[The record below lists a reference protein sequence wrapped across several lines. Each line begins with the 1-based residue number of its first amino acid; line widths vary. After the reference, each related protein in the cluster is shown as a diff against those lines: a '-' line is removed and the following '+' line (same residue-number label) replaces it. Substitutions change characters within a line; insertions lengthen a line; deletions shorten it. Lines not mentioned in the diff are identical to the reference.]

1 MLDQMLKDILDID
14 IVNGSSGVVYYD
26 LSKGITKG
34 KERTVFSDC
43 SLSELYLL
51 GDEADD
57 VWTNEDVLE

>member
-1 MLDQMLKDILDID
+1 MLDQMLGDILDID
-14 IVNGSSGVVYYD
+14 IVNGTSGVIYYD

-34 KERTVFSDC
+34 KESTIFNDC
-43 SLSELYLL
+43 SMSELYLL